1 MANYPIKTIKPGAFP
16 KLLCEIH
23 DPPEKLYVRGDI
35 DPDAKM
41 FAVVGTRKPSSYGKQ
56 VTPRIVQELSRAGL
70 TIVSGL
76 AYGID
81 TLAHE
86 AVLDA
91 NGKTIAVLGSG
102 IDDKTLYPQ
111 TNLRL
116 AHRILENGGAVISE
130 YPEGAEPFK
139 GNFPARNRII
149 AGLSIGVLVVEAPLK
164 SGSLIT
170 ANLAVQ
176 ENRDVLAIPGP
187 ITSSNS
193 MGTNLLIKQGATPV
207 TETEDVLQMLGIESI
222 KDSGIQRV
230 NEFTEEEQRIFEAL
244 QEESLHVD
252 VIIEQTGFAAAA
264 LNTLLTTMELEGKI
278 RHLGGGVYARC

>member
-1 MANYPIKTIKPGAFP
+1 MAKYTIKTIQPADFP

-23 DPPEKLYVRGDI
+23 DPPETLFVRGDI
-35 DPDAKM
+35 DPNATL

-56 VTPRIVQELSRAGL
+56 ITPRIVQELSRAGL

-86 AVLDA
+86 AALDA

-102 IDDKTLYPQ
+102 IDDKTIYPQ
-111 TNLRL
+111 ANLRL
-116 AHRILENGGAVISE
+116 VHRILENGGAVISE

-149 AGLSIGVLVVEAPLK
+149 AGLSIGALVVEAPLK

-170 ANLAVQ
+170 ANFAVQ

-207 TETEDVLQMLGIESI
+207 TETKDILEALGVE
-222 KDSGIQRV
+222 QV
-230 NEFTEEEQRIFEAL
+230 TEETRERGSQLNEEERKIFDAL
-244 QEESLHVD
+244 KEESLHVD
-252 VIIEQTGFAAAA
+252 GIIEQTGLAAAA

-278 RHLGGGVYARC
+278 RHLGGGIYAKI